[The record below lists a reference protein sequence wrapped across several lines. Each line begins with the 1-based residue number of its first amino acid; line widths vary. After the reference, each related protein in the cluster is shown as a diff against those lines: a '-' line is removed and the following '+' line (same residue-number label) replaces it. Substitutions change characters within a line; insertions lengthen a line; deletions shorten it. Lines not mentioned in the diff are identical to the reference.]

1 MNWTANPAGL
11 CSRLEVQQHV
21 IFMLISFLIFW
32 YSFNSK
38 FNTFIINFLLYSS
51 LFFIHLIQNLMNT
64 SFNLSIIFKIFFII
78 DSTKNHLNFFIVYFY
93 LIMLIGTWVACE
105 NHKFIT
111 KINRTT
117 ARRNRNY
124 RTNMN
129 MIRFKE
135 RRFNPREN
143 LWCFRSR
150 SLTDSSRILRGFSIF
165 SWGNDK
171 ILKKACSHEISR
183 SWQGSEQD
191 LIKILNGLSL
201 DLKSRI

>member
-1 MNWTANPAGL
+1 MNWTANPAAL
-11 CSRLEVQQHV
+11 CSRLEVKQHV
-21 IFMLISFLIFW
+21 ICMLISFLIFW

-38 FNTFIINFLLYSS
+38 FNEYIFQ
-51 LFFIHLIQNLMNT
+51 FIHYFLK
-64 SFNLSIIFKIFFII
+64 FFFII
-78 DSTKNHLNFFIVYFY
+78 DSTKNHQIFFIVYFY

-105 NHKFIT
+105 NYKFIM
-111 KINRTT
+111 KRNRTT